1 MHTQRT
7 QKMYRRR
14 AQRAAKYSHVMKRS
28 SMQRTPTVGRYRK
41 TTYSKPSQAALQYAR
56 AIMNPNLTGGKIPDS
71 YGERTA
77 TVQLEQEY
85 VINAVPIYPVS
96 ANNAGV
102 GATKEQTC
110 ALIALTIGP
119 NPTLHYLTSSS
130 NLFVGATASGI
141 SGALSAAPAIAT
153 TLLGNTTAASTAY
166 SAVLG
171 APSGSLTDKSQYSN
185 LKAKEGDAGSG
196 DNTVMY
202 RALFKSARVVSA
214 GINVE
219 FSGQDSNNQGV
230 INAAYFNH
238 EYFTAAM
245 NSSGTMSMDIE
256 LATNDKDT
264 DTFSTAA
271 PAQGTAG
278 YQGAFPAASTT
289 SYPANA
295 PLPVQ
300 FEQGLLDS
308 VIFNSKS
315 GPRGLSNL
323 GTYLRQQPVSAF
335 GPSKLGCK
343 MRYFPMDGE
352 DVQFKPLYSSI
363 CSSQQ
368 LARQFVNGAFVIF
381 AENLSDVGVSFV
393 VKACVNLE
401 TTPREDNLSLVHS
414 SSSPVDSM
422 GIASA
427 AKLFKKHN
435 QIKIGGHLEALPLY
449 P

>member
-1 MHTQRT
+1 
-7 QKMYRRR
+7 
-14 AQRAAKYSHVMKRS
+14 
-28 SMQRTPTVGRYRK
+28 
-41 TTYSKPSQAALQYAR
+41 
-56 AIMNPNLTGGKIPDS
+56 
-71 YGERTA
+71 
-77 TVQLEQEY
+77 
-85 VINAVPIYPVS
+85 
-96 ANNAGV
+96 
-102 GATKEQTC
+102 
-110 ALIALTIGP
+110 
-119 NPTLHYLTSSS
+119 
-130 NLFVGATASGI
+130 
-141 SGALSAAPAIAT
+141 
-153 TLLGNTTAASTAY
+153 
-166 SAVLG
+166 
-171 APSGSLTDKSQYSN
+171 
-185 LKAKEGDAGSG
+185 
-196 DNTVMY
+196 
-202 RALFKSARVVSA
+202 
-214 GINVE
+214 
-219 FSGQDSNNQGV
+219 
-230 INAAYFNH
+230 
-238 EYFTAAM
+238 
-245 NSSGTMSMDIE
+245 MSMDIE
-256 LATNDKDT
+256 LGTNAENT
-264 DTFSTAA
+264 DTFSTAP

-278 YQGAFPAASTT
+278 YQGAFPAAATS
-289 SYPANA
+289 SYPATA

-300 FEQGLLDS
+300 FDQGLLDS
-308 VIFNSKS
+308 VIFNSKT

-352 DVQFKPLYSSI
+352 DVQFKPLFSSI